1 MHLAPKKGG
10 LGMGL
15 GALFS
20 DNASEVQGKST
31 LRISEIE
38 PNRLQ
43 PRKDFDEEA
52 IASLADSIK
61 DHGLLQPIVV
71 RPYGRAYQ
79 IVAGERRWRAARVAG
94 LGEVPVVIKE
104 FSDSEAMQIALIE
117 NLQRENLNPVEEALG
132 YRELSEKYDMTQE
145 SIAEM
150 TGRSRSA
157 VTNAIRILGLPD
169 EVLEMIRNGQVS
181 TGHAKVLLALDDE
194 KTIKELAAQV
204 ADGVLTV
211 RALENAVKSL
221 KSEKKGKTPPKKTD
235 TYFREMELSL
245 KERLGRKVLIKNKS
259 NDKGT
264 LVLEFYNKD
273 DLREIADR
281 LADTINT
288 NK

>member
-15 GALFS
+15 GALLN

-150 TGRSRSA
+150 TGRSRSS

-281 LADTINT
+281 LADTIN

>member
-211 RALENAVKSL
+211 RALENAVNSL

-281 LADTINT
+281 LADTIN

>member
-194 KTIKELAAQV
+194 KTIKELASQV

>member
-15 GALFS
+15 GALLN

-194 KTIKELAAQV
+194 KTIKELASQV

-281 LADTINT
+281 LADTINI

>member
-245 KERLGRKVLIKNKS
+245 KERLGRKVQIKNKS

>member
-15 GALFS
+15 GALLN

-221 KSEKKGKTPPKKTD
+221 KSEKKGKALPKKTD

>member
-169 EVLEMIRNGQVS
+169 EVLEMIRNGSVS

-194 KTIKELAAQV
+194 KIIKELAAQV

-245 KERLGRKVLIKNKS
+245 KERLGRKVVIKNKS

-288 NK
+288 K

>member
-43 PRKDFDEEA
+43 PRKDFDEES

-150 TGRSRSA
+150 TGRSRSS

>member
-1 MHLAPKKGG
+1 MRLAPKKGG

-15 GALFS
+15 GALLN

-71 RPYGRAYQ
+71 RPYGRSYQ

-169 EVLEMIRNGQVS
+169 EVLEMIRNGSVS

-221 KSEKKGKTPPKKTD
+221 KSEKKGKNPHKKTD

-281 LADTINT
+281 LADTIN

>member
-15 GALFS
+15 GALLN

-194 KTIKELAAQV
+194 KTIKELASQV

>member
-15 GALFS
+15 GALLN

-211 RALENAVKSL
+211 RSLENAVKSL

-281 LADTINT
+281 LADTINERE
-288 NK
+288 

>member
-15 GALFS
+15 GALLN

-169 EVLEMIRNGQVS
+169 
-181 TGHAKVLLALDDE
+181 
-194 KTIKELAAQV
+194 
-204 ADGVLTV
+204 
-211 RALENAVKSL
+211 
-221 KSEKKGKTPPKKTD
+221 
-235 TYFREMELSL
+235 
-245 KERLGRKVLIKNKS
+245 
-259 NDKGT
+259 
-264 LVLEFYNKD
+264 
-273 DLREIADR
+273 
-281 LADTINT
+281 
-288 NK
+288 

>member
-15 GALFS
+15 GALLN

-79 IVAGERRWRAARVAG
+79 IVAGERRWRAARIAG

-169 EVLEMIRNGQVS
+169 EVLEMIRNGSVS

-211 RALENAVKSL
+211 RALENVVKSL

-281 LADTINT
+281 LADTINERE
-288 NK
+288 

>member
-15 GALFS
+15 GALLN

-43 PRKDFDEEA
+43 PRKDFDEES

>member
-15 GALFS
+15 GALLN

-169 EVLEMIRNGQVS
+169 EVLEMIRNGSVS

-194 KTIKELAAQV
+194 KIIKELAAQV

-281 LADTINT
+281 LADTINERE
-288 NK
+288 

>member
-15 GALFS
+15 GALLN

-71 RPYGRAYQ
+71 RPYGRTYQ

-104 FSDSEAMQIALIE
+104 FSDSEAMQIALIK

-194 KTIKELAAQV
+194 KIIKELAAQV

>member
-150 TGRSRSA
+150 TGRSRSS

>member
-15 GALFS
+15 GALLN

-43 PRKDFDEEA
+43 PRKDFDEDA

-71 RPYGRAYQ
+71 RPYGRSYQ

-169 EVLEMIRNGQVS
+169 EVLEMIRNGSVS

-194 KTIKELAAQV
+194 KIIKELAAQV

-281 LADTINT
+281 LADTINERE
-288 NK
+288 

>member
-235 TYFREMELSL
+235 TY
-245 KERLGRKVLIKNKS
+245 
-259 NDKGT
+259 
-264 LVLEFYNKD
+264 
-273 DLREIADR
+273 
-281 LADTINT
+281 
-288 NK
+288 

>member
-15 GALFS
+15 GALLS

-71 RPYGRAYQ
+71 RPYGRSYQ

-169 EVLEMIRNGQVS
+169 EVLEMIRNGSVS

-194 KTIKELAAQV
+194 KIIKELAAQV
-204 ADGVLTV
+204 TDGVLTV

-281 LADTINT
+281 LADTINERE
-288 NK
+288 

>member
-132 YRELSEKYDMTQE
+132 YRELSEKYNMTQE

-150 TGRSRSA
+150 TGRSRSS

-281 LADTINT
+281 LADTIN

>member
-1 MHLAPKKGG
+1 
-10 LGMGL
+10 
-15 GALFS
+15 
-20 DNASEVQGKST
+20 
-31 LRISEIE
+31 
-38 PNRLQ
+38 
-43 PRKDFDEEA
+43 
-52 IASLADSIK
+52 
-61 DHGLLQPIVV
+61 
-71 RPYGRAYQ
+71 
-79 IVAGERRWRAARVAG
+79 
-94 LGEVPVVIKE
+94 
-104 FSDSEAMQIALIE
+104 
-117 NLQRENLNPVEEALG
+117 
-132 YRELSEKYDMTQE
+132 
-145 SIAEM
+145 
-150 TGRSRSA
+150 
-157 VTNAIRILGLPD
+157 D

-281 LADTINT
+281 LADTINN

>member
-1 MHLAPKKGG
+1 
-10 LGMGL
+10 MGL

>member
-15 GALFS
+15 GALLS

-43 PRKDFDEEA
+43 PRKDFDEDA

-71 RPYGRAYQ
+71 RPYGRSYQ

-169 EVLEMIRNGQVS
+169 EVLEMIRNGSVS

-194 KTIKELAAQV
+194 KIIKELAAQV

-281 LADTINT
+281 LADTINERE
-288 NK
+288 

>member
-1 MHLAPKKGG
+1 MRLAPKKGG

-15 GALFS
+15 GALLN

-194 KTIKELAAQV
+194 KTIKELASQV

-221 KSEKKGKTPPKKTD
+221 KSEKKGKTTPKKTD

>member
-15 GALFS
+15 GALLN

-245 KERLGRKVLIKNKS
+245 KERLGRKVQIKNKS

-281 LADTINT
+281 LADTINN

>member
-15 GALFS
+15 GALLN

-221 KSEKKGKTPPKKTD
+221 KSEKKGKTSPKKTD

-281 LADTINT
+281 LADTINERE
-288 NK
+288 

>member
-15 GALFS
+15 GALLN

-169 EVLEMIRNGQVS
+169 EVLEMIRNGSVS

-194 KTIKELAAQV
+194 KTIKELASQV

-281 LADTINT
+281 LADTIN

>member
-71 RPYGRAYQ
+71 RPYGRSYQ

-169 EVLEMIRNGQVS
+169 EVLEMIRNGSVS

-288 NK
+288 K